1 MGSFSQATGAR
12 DDIEKKPPTSEDEK
26 LPHNVLLRKTTLD
39 LDLKVENPLAMVK
52 EEEAT
57 MEENEPS
64 TGSPSPTDAIAIT
77 VSI

>member
-1 MGSFSQATGAR
+1 MSSFSQATGAR

-26 LPHNVLLRKTTLD
+26 VPRDVPLQKTTLA
-39 LDLKVENPLAMVK
+39 LDLEVVNPLALIK
-52 EEEAT
+52 EEEAR